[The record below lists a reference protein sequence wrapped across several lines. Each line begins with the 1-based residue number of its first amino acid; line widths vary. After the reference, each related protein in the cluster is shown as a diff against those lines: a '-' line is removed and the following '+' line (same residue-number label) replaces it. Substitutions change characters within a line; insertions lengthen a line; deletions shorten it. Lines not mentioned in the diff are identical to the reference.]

1 MDASRYVAQVAHEYS
16 LPTGPCVRSRQPAAR
31 IRFSIWHTFKHH
43 IPRFIITILIDVI
56 APLLIYVLL
65 QKRIK
70 PVYALL
76 AASSPPLI
84 MVIVKAL
91 WLWVFDALGFLIF
104 FTFAIA
110 AVVAIVTRNAFVLL
124 LEKSLVTCILS
135 IMFGLT
141 LVPFRCSRYRW
152 RPLAYYFYQDLV
164 PTRRADIG
172 LPDSLF
178 SNEHVQT
185 GDRYSKLKEELLTTE
200 TLSSR
205 QEVAQVYE
213 WLYANCRSFRLSC
226 YSITSIWSIGF
237 LLEFLARV
245 TLILIFRSVSEV
257 VIYGHIALS
266 TITVIMLLSTGISI
280 TIERR
285 YTLAFIERWRLAHDT
300 AEPSSP
306 HRSSSDFSMASVG
319 FNADSNCILTV
330 HA

>member
-1 MDASRYVAQVAHEYS
+1 M
-16 LPTGPCVRSRQPAAR
+16 
-31 IRFSIWHTFKHH
+31 
-43 IPRFIITILIDVI
+43 ITILIDVI
-56 APLLIYVLL
+56 APLAIYVLL
-65 QKRIK
+65 QKQIK

-110 AVVAIVTRNAFVLL
+110 AVVAIVTRNPFVLL

-164 PTRRADIG
+164 PTQRADIG

-178 SNEHVQT
+178 SNEHVQI
-185 GDRYSKLKEELLTTE
+185 GDRYSELKEELDPE
-200 TLSSR
+200 KLSPR

-213 WLYANCRSFRLSC
+213 WLYANCPSFRLSC

-245 TLILIFRSVSEV
+245 TLIIIFRSVNKI

-285 YTLAFIERWRLAHDT
+285 YTLAFIERWRLAHDN

-306 HRSSSDFSMASVG
+306 HRSSSDFSMASIG